1 MIQCNASNQWGYV
14 FADVFLN
21 VLAQPPSFMVP
32 AQTIVSAEG
41 QSVTLDCSV
50 YSVKPVRIGWMKGS
64 QQLTS
69 GGRQV
74 ILPNGNLV
82 IGVRIHRFAFSDISF
97 LFCTFTLPARSATQ
111 YPYIYVIRIVLYYS
125 LYW

>member
-1 MIQCNASNQWGYV
+1 MIQCNASNQWGHV
-14 FADVFLN
+14 FAEVFLN
-21 VLAQPPSFMVP
+21 VLAQPPSFVVS
-32 AQTIVSAEG
+32 AQDVVSAEG

-50 YSVKPVRIGWMKGS
+50 YSVKPVRIGWMKGG

-82 IGVRIHRFAFSDISF
+82 LGV
-97 LFCTFTLPARSATQ
+97 CTATTSAS
-111 YPYIYVIRIVLYYS
+111 IYYMSSSALGVL
-125 LYW
+125 

>member
-82 IGVRIHRFAFSDISF
+82 IGVRIHS
-97 LFCTFTLPARSATQ
+97 
-111 YPYIYVIRIVLYYS
+111 IRILRYFFPVLYIHITRTQCNTVPVYLCNS
-125 LYW
+125 HCIVL

>member
-1 MIQCNASNQWGYV
+1 MILDDSLVIQCNASNQWGYV

-21 VLAQPPSFMVP
+21 VLDQPPSFVVL
-32 AQTIVSAEG
+32 AQDVVSAEG
-41 QSVTLDCSV
+41 QNVTLDCSV
-50 YSVKPVRIGWMKGS
+50 YSVQPVRISWMKGG

-82 IGVRIHRFAFSDISF
+82 IGV
-97 LFCTFTLPARSATQ
+97 CAT
-111 YPYIYVIRIVLYYS
+111 ITS
-125 LYW
+125 